1 MKSIDALVKISQNT
15 DVEECKRVLVKRL
28 NKVYYDMY
36 NERLREK
43 PVDRWEDNKNQ
54 AASYQVERS
63 PTFAYEK
70 PFSTKK

>member
-15 DVEECKRVLVKRL
+15 DAEECKRVLIKKL

-36 NERLREK
+36 NERLRDK
-43 PVDRWEDNKNQ
+43 PTDRWEDNKNQ

-63 PTFAYEK
+63 PTFAY
-70 PFSTKK
+70 